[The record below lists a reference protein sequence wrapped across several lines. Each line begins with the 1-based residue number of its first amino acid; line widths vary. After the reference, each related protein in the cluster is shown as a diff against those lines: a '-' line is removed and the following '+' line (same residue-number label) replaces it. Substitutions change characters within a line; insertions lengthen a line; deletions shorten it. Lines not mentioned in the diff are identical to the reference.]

1 MIEFKMVDNNGVLRV
16 DGEPE
21 IILNELL
28 SINLS
33 VLKEITQSKEHFDNL
48 KDQFVMLLVDDD
60 ITNAYYDNSY
70 SKEMEVDY
78 E

>member
-1 MIEFKMVDNNGVLRV
+1 MIEFKMIDNNGVLRV

-48 KDQFVMLLVDDD
+48 KDQFIMLLVDDD